1 MKHLAVLAVESGP
14 YWWSLWAKWYH
25 DSPTAWRISKSRDL
39 MSETGN
45 VSYLIEKIIIF
56 TPATQCLARV
66 DQPNQRIK
74 LKHSASLCLLLLIQ
88 HRGQV
93 VSQNEL
99 LEFGWGKNHRQ
110 VSFNA
115 FYQSILSLRKSL
127 LQLELEQPL
136 ITTIPRKGLIIQDEC
151 DIQVIETPE
160 DSPSSTVEHLAPD
173 VAIEELLPCAPRQ
186 PLMTTAEMVMLTIT
200 LIICVLILYP
210 WHTSD
215 NYFSG
220 YITVSK
226 APTDCQYYFNN
237 DASNFSRHTA
247 FIDKNPGLC
256 QSHKFIYITTYPES
270 KKLSVLVCRSPMNAR
285 QENACQSVYYP
296 RYDS

>member
-1 MKHLAVLAVESGP
+1 
-14 YWWSLWAKWYH
+14 
-25 DSPTAWRISKSRDL
+25 

-45 VSYLIEKIIIF
+45 VSYLIENRIIF
-56 TPATQCLARV
+56 TPDAQSLARV

-99 LEFGWGKNHRQ
+99 LAFGWGKNHRQ

-136 ITTIPRKGLIIQDEC
+136 ITTIPRKGLIIQESF
-151 DIQVIETPE
+151 DIQAIETPE
-160 DSPSSTVEHLAPD
+160 DISSSGEASVAPDTVIADLLPGTSRQSLFTTVE
-173 VAIEELLPCAPRQ
+173 II
-186 PLMTTAEMVMLTIT
+186 MVTLT
-200 LIICVLILYP
+200 LIICALILYP
-210 WHTSD
+210 WQASD
-215 NYFSG
+215 DYFSG
-220 YITVSK
+220 YITAAKTPS
-226 APTDCQYYFNN
+226 DCQYYFNN

-247 FIDKNPGLC
+247 FIDKNLGLC
-256 QSHKFIYITTYPES
+256 QGNKFIYITTYPES
-270 KKLSVLVCRSPMNAR
+270 KKLSVLVCRSPMKAR

>member
-1 MKHLAVLAVESGP
+1 
-14 YWWSLWAKWYH
+14 
-25 DSPTAWRISKSRDL
+25 

-45 VSYLIEKIIIF
+45 VSYLIENRIIF
-56 TPATQCLARV
+56 TPAAQCLARV
-66 DQPNQRIK
+66 DHPNQRIK

-127 LQLELEQPL
+127 LQLELQQPL
-136 ITTIPRKGLIIQDEC
+136 ITTIPRKGLIIQEEF
-151 DIQVIETPE
+151 DIQVIDTPE
-160 DSPSSTVEHLAPD
+160 NNSASAEESLAPD
-173 VAIEELLPCAPRQ
+173 ATIEEFLADTPRQ
-186 PLMTTAEMVMLTIT
+186 PLITAAETVMLALT

-210 WHTSD
+210 WQASD
-215 NYFSG
+215 DYFSG
-220 YITVSK
+220 YIAASK
-226 APTDCQYYFNN
+226 TPTDCQYYFNS

-270 KKLSVLVCRSPMNAR
+270 KKLSVLVCRSPIKAR

>member
-1 MKHLAVLAVESGP
+1 MLLYYDTKLKHFAVLAAGSGP
-14 YWWSLWAKWYH
+14 YWWSLWTKWYH
-25 DSPTAWRISKSRDL
+25 DSPTAWRTSKSRNI

-56 TPATQCLARV
+56 TPATQSLARI

-136 ITTIPRKGLIIQDEC
+136 ITTIPRKGLIIQEEFN
-151 DIQVIETPE
+151 IQVIETPE
-160 DSPSSTVEHLAPD
+160 ESVSFTAEPLVPD
-173 VAIEELLPCAPRQ
+173 VAIEELSDDTARQ
-186 PLMTTAEMVMLTIT
+186 PLITTAEMVILAIT
-200 LIICVLILYP
+200 LIICVLIMYP
-210 WHTSD
+210 
-215 NYFSG
+215 
-220 YITVSK
+220 
-226 APTDCQYYFNN
+226 
-237 DASNFSRHTA
+237 
-247 FIDKNPGLC
+247 
-256 QSHKFIYITTYPES
+256 
-270 KKLSVLVCRSPMNAR
+270 
-285 QENACQSVYYP
+285 
-296 RYDS
+296 

>member
-1 MKHLAVLAVESGP
+1 
-14 YWWSLWAKWYH
+14 
-25 DSPTAWRISKSRDL
+25 

-45 VSYLIEKIIIF
+45 VSYLIENRIIF

-66 DQPNQRIK
+66 DHPNQRIK
-74 LKHSASLCLLLLIQ
+74 LKQSASLCLLLLIQ

-127 LQLELEQPL
+127 QQLELEQPL
-136 ITTIPRKGLIIQDEC
+136 ITTIPRKGLIIQEEF

-160 DSPSSTVEHLAPD
+160 ENSASAEESLAPD
-173 VAIEELLPCAPRQ
+173 ATIEEFLADTPRQ
-186 PLMTTAEMVMLTIT
+186 PLITAAETVMLALT

-210 WHTSD
+210 WQASD
-215 NYFSG
+215 DYFSG
-220 YITVSK
+220 YIA
-226 APTDCQYYFNN
+226 APD
-237 DASNFSRHTA
+237 
-247 FIDKNPGLC
+247 I
-256 QSHKFIYITTYPES
+256 
-270 KKLSVLVCRSPMNAR
+270 
-285 QENACQSVYYP
+285 
-296 RYDS
+296 

>member
-1 MKHLAVLAVESGP
+1 
-14 YWWSLWAKWYH
+14 
-25 DSPTAWRISKSRDL
+25 

-45 VSYLIEKIIIF
+45 VSYLIENRIIF
-56 TPATQCLARV
+56 TPAAQCLARV
-66 DQPNQRIK
+66 DHPNQRIK

-93 VSQNEL
+93 VSQNKL

-127 LQLELEQPL
+127 LQLELEQQL
-136 ITTIPRKGLIIQDEC
+136 ITTIPRKGLIIQEEF
-151 DIQVIETPE
+151 DIQVIDTPE
-160 DSPSSTVEHLAPD
+160 NNSASVEESLAPLAPD
-173 VAIEELLPCAPRQ
+173 ATIEELLSDTPRQ
-186 PLMTTAEMVMLTIT
+186 PLITTAETIMLALT

-210 WHTSD
+210 WQASD
-215 NYFSG
+215 DYFSG
-220 YITVSK
+220 YIAASK
-226 APTDCQYYFNN
+226 TPTDCQYYFNS

-256 QSHKFIYITTYPES
+256 QIHKFIYITTYPES
-270 KKLSVLVCRSPMNAR
+270 KKLSALVCRSPIKAR
-285 QENACQSVYYP
+285 QENACQPVYYP

>member
-1 MKHLAVLAVESGP
+1 
-14 YWWSLWAKWYH
+14 
-25 DSPTAWRISKSRDL
+25 

-45 VSYLIEKIIIF
+45 VSYLIENRIIF
-56 TPATQCLARV
+56 TPDTQSLARV
-66 DQPNQRIK
+66 AQPNQQIK

-127 LQLELEQPL
+127 QQLDLEQPL
-136 ITTIPRKGLIIQDEC
+136 ITTIPRKGLIIQESF
-151 DIQVIETPE
+151 DIQAIETPE
-160 DSPSSTVEHLAPD
+160 SISSSGEESVAPD
-173 VAIEELLPCAPRQ
+173 TVTEELLPGTPRQ
-186 PLMTTAEMVMLTIT
+186 SLFTTAEIIMATLT
-200 LIICVLILYP
+200 LIICALILYP
-210 WHTSD
+210 WQASD
-215 NYFSG
+215 DYFSD
-220 YITVSK
+220 YIKASK
-226 APTDCQYYFNN
+226 TPTDCQYYFNN

-247 FIDKNPGLC
+247 FVDKNPGLC
-256 QSHKFIYITTYPES
+256 QSNKFIYITTYPES
-270 KKLSVLVCRSPMNAR
+270 KKLSVLLCRSPMKTR

>member
-1 MKHLAVLAVESGP
+1 
-14 YWWSLWAKWYH
+14 
-25 DSPTAWRISKSRDL
+25 

-45 VSYLIEKIIIF
+45 VSYLIENRIIF

-66 DQPNQRIK
+66 DHP
-74 LKHSASLCLLLLIQ
+74 
-88 HRGQV
+88 
-93 VSQNEL
+93 
-99 LEFGWGKNHRQ
+99 
-110 VSFNA
+110 

-136 ITTIPRKGLIIQDEC
+136 LTTLPRKGLIIQEEF

-160 DSPSSTVEHLAPD
+160 ENSASAEESLAPD
-173 VAIEELLPCAPRQ
+173 ATIEEFLADTPRQ
-186 PLMTTAEMVMLTIT
+186 PLITAAETVMLALT

-210 WHTSD
+210 WQASD
-215 NYFSG
+215 DYFSG
-220 YITVSK
+220 YITADK

-237 DASNFSRHTA
+237 DASHFSRHTA

-270 KKLSVLVCRSPMNAR
+270 KKLSVLVCRSPIKAR

>member
-1 MKHLAVLAVESGP
+1 
-14 YWWSLWAKWYH
+14 
-25 DSPTAWRISKSRDL
+25 

-45 VSYLIEKIIIF
+45 VSYLIENKIIF

-99 LEFGWGKNHRQ
+99 LAFGWGKNHRQ

-127 LQLELEQPL
+127 LQLDLEQPL
-136 ITTIPRKGLIIQDEC
+136 ITTIPRKGLVIEETF
-151 DIQVIETPE
+151 DIQAIETPE
-160 DSPSSTVEHLAPD
+160 SICSPVEESVAPD
-173 VAIEELLPCAPRQ
+173 TVTEELLPDAPRQ
-186 PLMTTAEMVMLTIT
+186 PLFTTTETIMVVLT
-200 LIICVLILYP
+200 LIICALILYP
-210 WHTSD
+210 WQTSD
-215 NYFSG
+215 NYFSA
-220 YITVSK
+220 YTATAK
-226 APTDCQYYFNN
+226 TPTDCQYYFNN
-237 DASNFSRHTA
+237 DASNFSRHSA
-247 FIDKNPGLC
+247 FIDKNPELC
-256 QSHKFIYITTYPES
+256 QNNKFIYITTYPES
-270 KKLSVLVCRSPMNAR
+270 KKLSVLVCRSPMKAR
-285 QENACQSVYYP
+285 QQNACQSVYYP

>member
-1 MKHLAVLAVESGP
+1 
-14 YWWSLWAKWYH
+14 
-25 DSPTAWRISKSRDL
+25 

-45 VSYLIEKIIIF
+45 VSYLIENRIIF

-66 DQPNQRIK
+66 DHPNQRIK

-136 ITTIPRKGLIIQDEC
+136 ITTIPAKG
-151 DIQVIETPE
+151 
-160 DSPSSTVEHLAPD
+160 
-173 VAIEELLPCAPRQ
+173 
-186 PLMTTAEMVMLTIT
+186 
-200 LIICVLILYP
+200 
-210 WHTSD
+210 
-215 NYFSG
+215 
-220 YITVSK
+220 
-226 APTDCQYYFNN
+226 
-237 DASNFSRHTA
+237 
-247 FIDKNPGLC
+247 
-256 QSHKFIYITTYPES
+256 
-270 KKLSVLVCRSPMNAR
+270 
-285 QENACQSVYYP
+285 
-296 RYDS
+296 

>member
-1 MKHLAVLAVESGP
+1 
-14 YWWSLWAKWYH
+14 
-25 DSPTAWRISKSRDL
+25 

-45 VSYLIEKIIIF
+45 VSYLIENRIIF
-56 TPATQCLARV
+56 TPDTQSLARV
-66 DQPNQRIK
+66 AQPNQQIK

-127 LQLELEQPL
+127 QQLDLEQPL
-136 ITTIPRKGLIIQDEC
+136 ITTIPRKGLIIQESF
-151 DIQVIETPE
+151 DIQAIETPE
-160 DSPSSTVEHLAPD
+160 SISSSGEESVAPD
-173 VAIEELLPCAPRQ
+173 TVIEELLPGTSRQ
-186 PLMTTAEMVMLTIT
+186 SLFTTAEIIMATLT
-200 LIICVLILYP
+200 LIICALILYP
-210 WHTSD
+210 WQASD
-215 NYFSG
+215 DYFSD
-220 YITVSK
+220 YIKDSK
-226 APTDCQYYFNN
+226 TPTDCQYYFNN

-247 FIDKNPGLC
+247 FVDKNPGLC
-256 QSHKFIYITTYPES
+256 QSNKFIYITTYPES
-270 KKLSVLVCRSPMNAR
+270 KKLSVLLCRSPMKTR